1 MVVEHAHGL
10 RQRRGP
16 NAKSSLHKAHL
27 APDAGLQA
35 PGASLSFAQGSHDF
49 ESLDRGIGRG
59 DRFETA
65 HRLDQYLELSV
76 IGLDHVIEILHL
88 PVGRLPVQL
97 SFALQFGDRCTIARR
112 FVGIERGRL
121 FPVLQASQGL
131 AQEPLRCLGAAGRRQ
146 VEIDRV
152 APLVDCPVQVGPLA
166 PHLDVGFIQ
175 APARIKATPPEPAQ
189 PLLHLRGVALD
200 PAIDRRMVDRNAAF
214 RQHFL
219 KVAIAD
225 RIATIPAHRPQD
237 HITLEMAPLEI
248 RHRSVRPIS
257 AKHAQASRFL
267 QQSLSDARFM
277 TLLWKTIKAGHID
290 VGLFRAASEGVPQ
303 GGVISPLLSNIM
315 LNEFDQYL
323 HERYLSGKARKD
335 RWYWNNSIQR
345 GRSTAV
351 RENWQWKPAVAYCR
365 YADDF
370 VLIVKGTKAQAEAIR
385 EECRGVLEGSLKL
398 RLNMDKTKITHVND
412 GFIFLGHRII
422 RKRSRYGEMR
432 VVSTIPQEKARN
444 FAASLTAL
452 LSGNYS
458 ESKVDMAEQLNRKLK
473 GWAMFYQFV
482 DFKAKVFSYID
493 RVVFWKLAHWLA
505 RKYRTGIA
513 SLMRWWCKSP
523 KPGQSKTWVLFG
535 KTNHGKLSGE
545 ILYWLVGQGK
555 KLFRWRL
562 PEGNPYLRTE
572 TRNTYTSRFTE
583 VAMAFASI

>member
-267 QQSLSDARFM
+267 QQSRFYIPLMTRLRPMGITVDVETANRHGLRWLHDVANQRKHETIQAR
-277 TLLWKTIKAGHID
+277 
-290 VGLFRAASEGVPQ
+290 PC
-303 GGVISPLLSNIM
+303 
-315 LNEFDQYL
+315 
-323 HERYLSGKARKD
+323 D
-335 RWYWNNSIQR
+335 RWLEEQQSMLALPPEKKEYDVHPGENLVNFDKHPLHHPLSIYD
-345 GRSTAV
+345 S
-351 RENWQWKPAVAYCR
+351 
-365 YADDF
+365 F
-370 VLIVKGTKAQAEAIR
+370 
-385 EECRGVLEGSLKL
+385 CRGV
-398 RLNMDKTKITHVND
+398 
-412 GFIFLGHRII
+412 
-422 RKRSRYGEMR
+422 
-432 VVSTIPQEKARN
+432 A
-444 FAASLTAL
+444 
-452 LSGNYS
+452 
-458 ESKVDMAEQLNRKLK
+458 
-473 GWAMFYQFV
+473 
-482 DFKAKVFSYID
+482 
-493 RVVFWKLAHWLA
+493 
-505 RKYRTGIA
+505 
-513 SLMRWWCKSP
+513 
-523 KPGQSKTWVLFG
+523 
-535 KTNHGKLSGE
+535 
-545 ILYWLVGQGK
+545 
-555 KLFRWRL
+555 
-562 PEGNPYLRTE
+562 
-572 TRNTYTSRFTE
+572 
-583 VAMAFASI
+583 

>member
-267 QQSLSDARFM
+267 QQSLIKKYA
-277 TLLWKTIKAGHID
+277 TLLTLI
-290 VGLFRAASEGVPQ
+290 L
-303 GGVISPLLSNIM
+303 
-315 LNEFDQYL
+315 
-323 HERYLSGKARKD
+323 RYL
-335 RWYWNNSIQR
+335 Y
-345 GRSTAV
+345 
-351 RENWQWKPAVAYCR
+351 
-365 YADDF
+365 
-370 VLIVKGTKAQAEAIR
+370 VKTDW
-385 EECRGVLEGSLKL
+385 LKMF
-398 RLNMDKTKITHVND
+398 RCW
-412 GFIFLGHRII
+412 RI
-422 RKRSRYGEMR
+422 RKPQTMVLRS
-432 VVSTIPQEKARN
+432 
-444 FAASLTAL
+444 
-452 LSGNYS
+452 
-458 ESKVDMAEQLNRKLK
+458 
-473 GWAMFYQFV
+473 
-482 DFKAKVFSYID
+482 
-493 RVVFWKLAHWLA
+493 
-505 RKYRTGIA
+505 
-513 SLMRWWCKSP
+513 
-523 KPGQSKTWVLFG
+523 
-535 KTNHGKLSGE
+535 HGGR
-545 ILYWLVGQGK
+545 G
-555 KLFRWRL
+555 
-562 PEGNPYLRTE
+562 
-572 TRNTYTSRFTE
+572 
-583 VAMAFASI
+583 